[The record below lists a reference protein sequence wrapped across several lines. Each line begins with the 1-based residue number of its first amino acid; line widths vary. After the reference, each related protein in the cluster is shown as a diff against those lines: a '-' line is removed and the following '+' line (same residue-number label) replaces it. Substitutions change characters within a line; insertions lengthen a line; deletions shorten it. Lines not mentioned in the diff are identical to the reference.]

1 MKIIN
6 LIHMLSAYGK
16 FLPQILFFEIYYL
29 LKGYKKSTV
38 KILNNDRFADN
49 IPCPYFFLHKIKRFF
64 LNSDIKSFID
74 LGCGGGRSLFFFN
87 KQLRINYFGIEYNA
101 SIYTDCKKLFQKHDN
116 VQIVNDD
123 FMSFKFLDFNN
134 DCFFINDPLKKK
146 YDFNKVILKI
156 LEKSK
161 KNVKK
166 IYFILI
172 NVDKNKREIF
182 SKYKLI
188 DSFQTKSRGYYIYSN
203 EKINESS
210 AYKKS

>member
-1 MKIIN
+1 MMGCLKQNSIVEQELPSNHKLIDWQKATIQLRLIIPKIPN
-6 LIHMLSAYGK
+6 QH
-16 FLPQILFFEIYYL
+16 LPQITDKF
-29 LKGYKKSTV
+29 
-38 KILNNDRFADN
+38 RQR
-49 IPCPYFFLHKIKRFF
+49 LHKIKKFF
-64 LNSDIKSFID
+64 LNNDIKSFID
-74 LGCGGGRSLFFFN
+74 LGCGGGRSLCFFN

-101 SIYTDCKKLFQKHDN
+101 SIYADCKKLFQKHDN
-116 VQIVNDD
+116 IQIFNDD

-146 YDFNKVILKI
+146 YDFNKLILKI

-172 NVDKNKREIF
+172 NVDKNKRETF
-182 SKYKLI
+182 NEYKLI
-188 DSFQTKSRGYYIYSN
+188 DSFQTNSKGYYIYSN

-210 AYKKS
+210 VYKKS